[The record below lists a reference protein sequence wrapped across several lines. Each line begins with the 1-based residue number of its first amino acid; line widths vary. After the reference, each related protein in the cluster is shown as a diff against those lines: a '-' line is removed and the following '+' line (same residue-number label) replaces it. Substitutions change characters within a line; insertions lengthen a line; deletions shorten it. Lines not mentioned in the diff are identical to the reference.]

1 MYIIPIHPPRL
12 TREESESALDYASQA
27 LSIARE
33 LENRAGIAWALQN
46 IGWASIRLGDY
57 QRAKD
62 HLEESVAL
70 QRAAGWNATSA
81 IQALGELA
89 IRRGEYIF
97 TRRYLE
103 EAINLRK
110 MVKHKWG
117 VAAILGMLGW
127 TAQLEG
133 NPIEAKKWYVESLA
147 IRSEVG
153 DQGGIAW
160 CLEKFAEI
168 ASNEGLLEIAV
179 VLFGAAAALRATIHS
194 AIDPADWA
202 DYDRA
207 ISEARQQ
214 LAPDCFEAAWKEGE
228 NTPLNRVVEM
238 ATGV

>member
-12 TREESESALDYASQA
+12 TRENSKFALDYASQA

-62 HLEESVAL
+62 HLEELSPCSELLGGMRLLPSRLSASWLSGVA
-70 QRAAGWNATSA
+70 N
-81 IQALGELA
+81 ILA
-89 IRRGEYIF
+89 
-97 TRRYLE
+97 RRYLE
-103 EAINLRK
+103 EGINLRK

-168 ASNEGLLEIAV
+168 ASNQGLLEIAV

-194 AIDPADWA
+194 AIDPCG
-202 DYDRA
+202 
-207 ISEARQQ
+207 
-214 LAPDCFEAAWKEGE
+214 LG
-228 NTPLNRVVEM
+228 
-238 ATGV
+238 